1 MFRDP
6 NVCKDTRWD
15 NMDKTVSFLLYWI
28 DKYMNDEKGTKVGR
42 DWNKVAKD
50 YKNRGTLNGPLNVAL
65 GITE

>member
-1 MFRDP
+1 MS
-6 NVCKDTRWD
+6 VKHTRWD

-50 YKNRGTLNGPLNVAL
+50 YKNRGTLNGSLNSLFA
-65 GITE
+65 ITE